1 MQDSTA
7 PPTGHDIGGT
17 YGQEDVS
24 LAAERSRF
32 RTTQNYRSTAA
43 QVDEPKIE
51 GEQSST
57 EPGSQLDSG
66 AS

>member
-1 MQDSTA
+1 MKNSTA
-7 PPTGHDIGGT
+7 SPTDL
-17 YGQEDVS
+17 S

-43 QVDEPKIE
+43 QVEDPDAK

>member
-1 MQDSTA
+1 MKNSTA
-7 PPTGHDIGGT
+7 SPTDHDVGGT
-17 YGQEDVS
+17 YGQRDVS

-43 QVDEPKIE
+43 QVDDPDAD

-57 EPGSQLDSG
+57 KPGSQLDSG